1 MENYD
6 EYYEAF
12 LEMAKNDKLSLKE
25 IEELRKDSLLFN
37 EKPCPVCKTKGC
49 NKHKSNANP
58 YIYEM

>member
-25 IEELRKDSLLFN
+25 IEELRKDSL
-37 EKPCPVCKTKGC
+37 
-49 NKHKSNANP
+49 
-58 YIYEM
+58 